1 MGVLFVRWIYLI
13 TPGFLERSDSIFLTQ
28 EPHVIPAMERV
39 HDRTGSVAIP
49 EDEEPVVRGA
59 IEGSLKERVS
69 SITESPTRFTKTRMM
84 KKSEFRGRF
93 LLISSLN

>member
-1 MGVLFVRWIYLI
+1 MRIDNSRIKRLVVTLLCGVKLAWLAYLI

-59 IEGSLKERVS
+59 IEGSLKKKRVS
-69 SITESPTRFTKTRMM
+69 DI
-84 KKSEFRGRF
+84 
-93 LLISSLN
+93 